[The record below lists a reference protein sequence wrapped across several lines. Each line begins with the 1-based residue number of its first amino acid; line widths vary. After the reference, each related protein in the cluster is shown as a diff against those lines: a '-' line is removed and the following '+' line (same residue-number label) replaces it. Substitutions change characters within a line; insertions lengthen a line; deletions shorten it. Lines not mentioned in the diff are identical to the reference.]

1 VGQLLVRGSGA
12 SRKGSSA
19 VGKTAE
25 VAYEVGKSENV
36 KAALKAAGG
45 KDVVS
50 RWEAKRNEREHEDAM
65 DL

>member
-1 VGQLLVRGSGA
+1 M
-12 SRKGSSA
+12 
-19 VGKTAE
+19 AE
-25 VAYEVGKSENV
+25 VAYEVGKSEDV